1 MSKSEFENSR
11 PNLNEAAAGGA
22 ANGAASNVAMP
33 SATELEQTL
42 QRLVR
47 RVAMMLQA
55 EKCAFLLFDHES
67 TELVARAPS
76 LGLSPEQIRNLRLHS
91 DKGLGGQAYHS
102 SAPIILETAEEMQAL
117 DEADRAWLR
126 RLEVRNVIVQ
136 PLVMER
142 RDEQERVIA
151 HVTVGVL
158 LIINKR
164 GGEAFSTEDL
174 LLLGTMARQVTAAIT
189 NAQMYLRLAEEKEQ
203 LQATLQSLLAGV
215 IMLEPTGHISL
226 MNPAAAEIFGTGEGS
241 LRKHY
246 SEVIK
251 NPVVLEMLDEVIGQR
266 RESHREIEVVPPGG
280 NPEEPRIFQA
290 QTAFVRATSG
300 GASILVGVAMVFNDI
315 TAIRNIERMKTAF
328 VSTVSHELRTPLTSI
343 KGFISTLLQDT
354 EGYFGPE
361 DRLEFYEIIDSECD
375 RLRRLI
381 EDLLNVSRIESGR
394 ALDMNWSTFDPVG
407 IAKKAL
413 QVQRSYA
420 SDKHQLKL
428 KTNGDIALLT
438 GDADKFDQ
446 IITNL
451 VSNAIKYSPHGGE
464 VLVAFNS
471 DGTNLTVAVKD
482 QGIGIPP
489 DKLTRVF
496 EKFERVD
503 NRDTRQAGGTG
514 IGLFLVKHLVA
525 RHEGKVHAESEVGK
539 GSSFIF
545 TIPHTPKASE
555 KDQDEQD
562 G

>member
-1 MSKSEFENSR
+1 MAENSVSYSQVKHSD
-11 PNLNEAAAGGA
+11 G
-22 ANGAASNVAMP
+22 NGTSPQMP

-55 EKCAFLLFDHES
+55 ERCAFLLYEHES
-67 TELVARAPS
+67 NELVARAPS
-76 LGLSPEQIRNLRLHS
+76 LGLTPDQIRQLRFSTSAGLGGEAYHHSAPIVVDSPEQFAQLNEDDQARLTPLNVRNLI
-91 DKGLGGQAYHS
+91 A
-102 SAPIILETAEEMQAL
+102 
-117 DEADRAWLR
+117 
-126 RLEVRNVIVQ
+126 Q

-151 HVTVGVL
+151 HITVGVL

-164 GGEAFSTEDL
+164 GGENFSNEDL
-174 LLLGTMARQVTAAIT
+174 LLLNTMARQVTAAIT

-215 IMLEPTGHISL
+215 IMFDPDGTISL
-226 MNPAAAEIFGTGEGS
+226 MNPAAAQIFGMGEDS

-246 SEVIK
+246 REAIENLTVR
-251 NPVVLEMLDEVIGQR
+251 EMLDESFEQR
-266 RESHREIEVVPPGG
+266 RETHREIEVESPDDEG
-280 NPEEPRIFQA
+280 EKRIFQA
-290 QTAFVRATSG
+290 QTAFVRTSQG
-300 GASILVGVAMVFNDI
+300 GSNLLMGVAVVFNDI
-315 TAIRNIERMKTAF
+315 TAIRNVERMKTAF

-354 EGYFGPE
+354 EGYFSNE

-381 EDLLNVSRIESGR
+381 DDLLNVSRIESGR
-394 ALDMNWSTFDPVG
+394 ALEMNWSTFDPVA
-407 IAKKAL
+407 IAQKAL

-420 SDKHQLKL
+420 SDRHHLKL
-428 KTNGDIALLT
+428 KTRCAIPPLT

-451 VSNAIKYSPHGGE
+451 VSNAIKYSPHGGDVVVE
-464 VLVAFNS
+464 FSS
-471 DGTNLTVAVKD
+471 DENDLTVCVSD
-482 QGIGIPP
+482 QGIGIPAN
-489 DKLTRVF
+489 KLERVF

-525 RHEGKVHAESEVGK
+525 RHSGEIWVESEVGK
-539 GSSFIF
+539 GSKFIF
-545 TIPHTPKASE
+545 AVPHEP
-555 KDQDEQD
+555 EQD
-562 G
+562 TPSDEK